1 MRTIRKS
8 LTYEF
13 DNVNQLNFEMEKEE
27 AEGWIVKTQGKF
39 ETTALTDKIYCTV
52 EYLLRD

>member
-27 AEGWIVKTQGKF
+27 AEGWIIKKQGKF
-39 ETTALTDKIYCTV
+39 ETTVLTDKIYCTV